1 MKKHLILLLALF
13 IQSSSWA
20 QKYNVNGVIEEAT
33 NGEPILGATVS
44 ILTTDSTFIKG
55 GSTDKNGSFALAL
68 NNPGKYILKTSFMGL
83 VSKYNNVVISKT
95 SPTVNIGKIRLEE
108 NTIVLK
114 ETEISVQKLMIVTK
128 KDTIIYNAD
137 AFNTAEGST
146 LTELLKKIPGVEV
159 EGNTI
164 KVNGKAVDKI
174 LINGDDFFG
183 TDAEKALKNLPVYMI
198 ENVKSYE
205 KENEKNKISGFD
217 DGARENVLDVTLK
230 RKYLGSWLA
239 TMNGAYGTDD
249 LYMLRAFGTRFD
261 DRIRISTYASVNN
274 ANDAQNPNENGE
286 WGNSNNSNGTFTY
299 KSAGADI
306 NYKNK
311 QPDSLGG
318 FFKLRGNVSYAFSNS
333 DNNSGSFSETFLPTN
348 NSFSINESKYTSSSH
363 RFDMGL
369 NLEWK
374 PTKQSYLNLSPQIN
388 YRVSKNNTYNRSAT
402 WNQDPYAT
410 SSSPLDSVFQGHSNR
425 DPFNGSLVNSSEYLN
440 YYTYDYTDF
449 RTDFYALHN
458 LSPNDNLSLR
468 GNVSY
473 KKSESKSYNT
483 TDYRYYQLEGKN
495 EVQNKFQLAPN
506 ESFTLYSWLD
516 YNHKFSKDLILRTT
530 YGFYKGRFSS
540 PTSLYRLDS
549 LGGKWAEMNGYP
561 LGTIPS
567 TADSLAMALEIQNS
581 YSSLSEGIHQWFE
594 CALNWKWGDKLRLF
608 AQFSVQP
615 YTDFLKYERA
625 GKKYD
630 IQRTY
635 VHYAPSARLKY
646 KTDSVSTLEL
656 NYNNSYTS
664 PYQLFDLL
672 DIYDDSNPLNIRQG
686 NPDLKSYYTHNFN
699 FTYNTF
705 IKNKRTLYARLN
717 YSYSTSS
724 HRNVMIYNP
733 ETGVRTTRPENVDGD
748 KRVNASVYY
757 STPLDEKNRWNI
769 QVGAWGNYSRM
780 VNFTSL
786 STTLSSVRNVVN
798 SYYTGPNFQLR
809 YEQEKFS
816 ITAYA
821 RATANFS
828 KSDFSASNH
837 ETYEVEY
844 GPSAWIKLPWDI
856 RLDAE
861 LEMNTLRG
869 YDDKKMNDTRFNL
882 NTSLSKPLFKDK
894 RATIKLVGNDL
905 LDDQQFYYSSTRAEG
920 RSSYWTKGIGRYA
933 MLHFIYRF
941 QMKKG

>member
-1 MKKHLILLLALF
+1 MKTLITLLLGIL
-13 IQSSSWA
+13 IQSSVFA
-20 QKYNVNGVIEEAT
+20 QKYNVNGLVEDAT

-44 ILTTDSTFIKG
+44 ILSTDSILIKG
-55 GSTDKNGSFALAL
+55 GSTGKSGNFSLTL
-68 NNPGKYILKTSFMGL
+68 TKPGKYILKTSFMGL
-83 VSKYNNVVISKT
+83 ISKYNNVVVSKT
-95 SPTVNIGKIRLEE
+95 TPTVNIGKICLKE
-108 NTIVLK
+108 NAIMLK
-114 ETEISVQKLMIVTK
+114 ETEISVQKLMIITK

-146 LTELLKKIPGVEV
+146 LNELLKKIPGVEI

-164 KVNGKAVDKI
+164 KVNGKAVSRI

-217 DGARENVLDVTLK
+217 DGSRENVLDVTLK

-249 LYMLRAFGTRFD
+249 LYMFRAFGTRFD
-261 DRIRISTYASVNN
+261 DRIRISTYASANN
-274 ANDAQNPNENGE
+274 ANNSQTPNENGE
-286 WGNSNNSNGTFTY
+286 WGDSNSSNGTFTY
-299 KSAGADI
+299 KSVGADI

-318 FFKLRGNVSYAFSNS
+318 FLKLRGNVAYTFTNS
-333 DNNSGSFSETFLPTN
+333 HNNSGDFSETFLPTN
-348 NSFSINESKYTSSSH
+348 SSYNSNEYNHKRRATALA
-363 RFDMGL
+363 MAL

-374 PTKQSYLNLSPQIN
+374 PTKQTYLNLSPRIDYQD
-388 YRVSKNNTYNRSAT
+388 SKSNAFNRSAT
-402 WNQDPYAT
+402 WNQDPYA
-410 SSSPLDSVFQGHSNR
+410 SSSAPLDSVFQGNNSN
-425 DPFNGSLVNSSEYLN
+425 PFHGGLVNSSEYIN
-440 YYTYDYTDF
+440 YYVSDNTNF
-449 RTDFYALHN
+449 KTDFYALHR
-458 LSPNDNLSLR
+458 LSPNDNIALR
-468 GNVSY
+468 GNISY
-473 KKSESKSYNT
+473 KNSTSKNYNAT
-483 TDYRYYQLEGKN
+483 NYRYYQIENKD
-495 EVQNKFQLAPN
+495 EVQNKYQLTPN
-506 ESFTLYSWLD
+506 ESFTFFSWLD
-516 YNHKFSKDLILRTT
+516 YNRKFSKEMNLRTT
-530 YGFYKGRFSS
+530 YGFYKGHFSS
-540 PTSLYRLDS
+540 PSSLYRLDS
-549 LGGKWAEMNGYP
+549 LGGKWEQMNGYP

-581 YSSLSEGIHQWFE
+581 YSSISEGIHQWFE
-594 CALNWKWGDKLRLF
+594 CAFNWNLGDKFSLF

-615 YTDFLKYERA
+615 YTDFLKYER
-625 GKKYD
+625 GDKKYD
-630 IQRTY
+630 IQKTY
-635 VHYAPSARLKY
+635 VHYAPTARLKY

-686 NPDLKSYYTHNFN
+686 NPDLKSYYTNNFGL
-699 FTYNTF
+699 TYNTF
-705 IKNKRTLYARLN
+705 LKNKRSLYARLN
-717 YSYSTSS
+717 YSYSTSNY
-724 HRNVMIYNP
+724 RNVMTYNP

-748 KRVNASVYY
+748 KRVNANVYY
-757 STPLDEKNRWNI
+757 SAPLDEKNRWNM
-769 QVGAWGNYSRM
+769 QTSLWGNYSRM

-786 STTLSSVRNVVN
+786 STALSSVRNVVK
-798 SYYTGPNFQLR
+798 SYYFGPSLQLR

-828 KSDFSASNH
+828 KSDFSVSNH
-837 ETYEVEY
+837 ETYEVQY
-844 GPSAWIKLPWDI
+844 GPSAWIKFPWDI

-869 YDDKKMNDTRFNL
+869 YDDKKMNNTRFNL
-882 NTSLSKPLFKDK
+882 NASLSKPLFKDK

-905 LDDQQFYYSSTRAEG
+905 LDDQQFYFSSTRAEG
-920 RSSYWTKGIGRYA
+920 RSSYWSKGIGRYA
-933 MLHFIYRF
+933 MIHFIYRF